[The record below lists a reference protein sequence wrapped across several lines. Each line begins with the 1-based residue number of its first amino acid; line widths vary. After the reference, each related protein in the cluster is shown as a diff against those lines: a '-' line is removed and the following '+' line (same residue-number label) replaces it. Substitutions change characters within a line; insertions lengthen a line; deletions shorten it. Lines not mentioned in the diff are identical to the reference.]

1 MKRLLSSSSS
11 ARQTLRGLSAA
22 LVLGAVATAPVYAL
36 TLKTQTI
43 QLPTSNRV
51 FPGDSAGAK
60 AANTYCLMCH
70 SVGMVMNQ
78 PDLPKAAW
86 LVEVN
91 KMKNAF
97 KAPIPEDQLPVIAE
111 YLDSIKGKK

>member
-1 MKRLLSSSSS
+1 MT
-11 ARQTLRGLSAA
+11 QNTTGAA
-22 LVLGAVATAPVYAL
+22 LRTLGAALILGACAAAPAHAL
-36 TLKTQTI
+36 TLKTQSI
-43 QLPTSNRV
+43 ALPSSTRV
-51 FPGDSAGAK
+51 FPGDGPGAK

-91 KMKNAF
+91 KMKNTF
-97 KAPIPEDQLPVIAE
+97 KAPIPDDQVPVIAD
-111 YLDSIKGKK
+111 YLESIKGKK

>member
-1 MKRLLSSSSS
+1 MNARLQLVGLAS
-11 ARQTLRGLSAA
+11 AIVAA
-22 LVLGAVATAPVYAL
+22 AVLVAPAQAL
-36 TLKTQTI
+36 TLKKDSIT
-43 QLPTSNRV
+43 LPESTRV

-78 PDLPKAAW
+78 PDLGKAAW
-86 LVEVN
+86 TVEVS
-91 KMKNAF
+91 KMKNVF
-97 KAPIPEDQLPVIAE
+97 KAPIPENQVAVIAD

>member
-1 MKRLLSSSSS
+1 MLQHTTR
-11 ARQTLRGLSAA
+11 ATLRALGAA
-22 LVLGAVATAPVYAL
+22 LMLGACAAAPAYAL
-36 TLKTQTI
+36 TLKTQSIT
-43 QLPTSNRV
+43 LPSSTRV
-51 FPGDSAGAK
+51 FPGDGPGAR

-91 KMKNAF
+91 KMKNVF
-97 KAPIPEDQLPVIAE
+97 KAPIPEDQVPVIAE

>member
-1 MKRLLSSSSS
+1 MTHRHIPTMLQRIVILTAS
-11 ARQTLRGLSAA
+11 ACALTAATLASAD
-22 LVLGAVATAPVYAL
+22 AL
-36 TLKTQTI
+36 TLKTQSVE
-43 QLPTSNRV
+43 LPTSQSV
-51 FPGDSAGAK
+51 FPGDSAGAR

-97 KAPIPEDQLPVIAE
+97 KAPIPEDQVAVIAD
-111 YLDSIKGKK
+111 YLDSIKGKH

>member
-1 MKRLLSSSSS
+1 MTQNTTG
-11 ARQTLRGLSAA
+11 ATLR
-22 LVLGAVATAPVYAL
+22 VLGAALILGACAAAPAHAL

-43 QLPTSNRV
+43 ALPSSTRV
-51 FPGDSAGAK
+51 FPGDGPGAK

-111 YLDSIKGKK
+111 YLDRIKGKK

>member
-1 MKRLLSSSSS
+1 MKTHQSIFALG
-11 ARQTLRGLSAA
+11 AAVTAAFGLAA
-22 LVLGAVATAPVYAL
+22 LLASGSAQAI
-36 TLKTQTI
+36 TLHNESVK
-43 QLPTSNRV
+43 LPSSTRV
-51 FPGDSAGAK
+51 FPGDTAGAK
-60 AANTYCLMCH
+60 AANSYCLMCH

-78 PDLPKAAW
+78 PDLGKAAW

-97 KAPIPEDQLPVIAE
+97 KAPIPDDQVAVIAD

>member
-1 MKRLLSSSSS
+1 MLQHTTR
-11 ARQTLRGLSAA
+11 ATLRA
-22 LVLGAVATAPVYAL
+22 LGATLMLGACAAAPAYAL
-36 TLKTQTI
+36 TLKTQSIT
-43 QLPTSNRV
+43 LPSSTRV
-51 FPGDSAGAK
+51 FPGDGPGARV
-60 AANTYCLMCH
+60 ANTYCLMCH

-91 KMKNAF
+91 KMKNVF
-97 KAPIPEDQLPVIAE
+97 KAPIPEDQVPVIAE

>member
-1 MKRLLSSSSS
+1 MT
-11 ARQTLRGLSAA
+11 QNTTGAA
-22 LVLGAVATAPVYAL
+22 LRALGTALILGACAAAPAHAL
-36 TLKTQTI
+36 TLKTQSI
-43 QLPTSNRV
+43 ALPSSTRV
-51 FPGDSAGAK
+51 FPGDGPGAK

-91 KMKNAF
+91 KMKNTF
-97 KAPIPEDQLPVIAE
+97 KAPIPDDQVPVIAD
-111 YLDSIKGKK
+111 YLESIKGKK

>member
-1 MKRLLSSSSS
+1 MNPTQRI
-11 ARQTLRGLSAA
+11 AA
-22 LVLGAVATAPVYAL
+22 LGLALAAIATTAALLTSPAQAL
-36 TLKTQTI
+36 TLQSTSVK
-43 QLPTSNRV
+43 LPESPRV
-51 FPGDSAGAK
+51 FPGDTAGAK

-78 PDLPKAAW
+78 PDLGKAAW

-97 KAPIPEDQLPVIAE
+97 KAPIPEDQVAVIAD
-111 YLDSIKGKK
+111 YIDGIKGKK

>member
-1 MKRLLSSSSS
+1 MTQHATGAK
-11 ARQTLRGLSAA
+11 LR
-22 LVLGAVATAPVYAL
+22 VLGTALMLGACATVPAHAL
-36 TLKTQTI
+36 TLKTQTVT
-43 QLPTSNRV
+43 LPSSARV
-51 FPGDSAGAK
+51 FPGDGPGAK

-97 KAPIPEDQLPVIAE
+97 KAPIPEDQVPVIAD